1 MEPCLRK
8 EYIMND
14 QKKKS
19 NGQDTTK
26 LYKAMTIVGIALCV
40 ILVPILIVNCTLI
53 VKSFVNKDE
62 IPDFGGMIPLI
73 VLTDSME
80 PVIKKGD
87 IIISK
92 TVDAPSQINDGD
104 VISFYDPAGN
114 GTSVVTHRVMYKVIE
129 GEDQL
134 LFKTAGDSNVKNSGG
149 NAENEQGYDK
159 KLVPAEDVIGV
170 YTNIRIPIAGHIALF
185 MQSTA
190 GLIVCVVVPLLLLI
204 GYDVIRRRF
213 HDKNKGKDVDALM
226 AELEALKA
234 EKANAEVPV
243 AEAPVAEAPVE
254 ETADKTE

>member
-1 MEPCLRK
+1 
-8 EYIMND
+8 MND

-26 LYKAMTIVGIALCV
+26 LHKAMTIVGIALCV

-92 TVDAPSQINDGD
+92 TVDDPSQINDGD

-134 LFKTAGDSNVKNSGG
+134 LFKTAADS
-149 NAENEQGYDK
+149 
-159 KLVPAEDVIGV
+159 
-170 YTNIRIPIAGHIALF
+170 TIRIRVR
-185 MQSTA
+185 T
-190 GLIVCVVVPLLLLI
+190 
-204 GYDVIRRRF
+204 
-213 HDKNKGKDVDALM
+213 
-226 AELEALKA
+226 
-234 EKANAEVPV
+234 
-243 AEAPVAEAPVE
+243 
-254 ETADKTE
+254 